1 MGKGQRVTDIL
12 IIKIKLNN
20 MNKITDKIKVLLGI
34 AKQKFA
40 SVETDK
46 GVIYFDGEELKVEDK
61 VYTDEGAPVEDG
73 EYEYNDK
80 VYVVKE
86 SVVTEIKD
94 KVEEPKEEVTEETKT
109 ETTTETTE
117 EVKEELADDE
127 TIVEEVKEEVVEEV
141 VDPAEPTI
149 EERVDALEEVVEML
163 FNELREMKV
172 REVEAIAK
180 NEDIVREFSAMKRSA
195 TAESVTKGK
204 DEKCFSDCGND
215 KADRLRR
222 LREGK

>member
-1 MGKGQRVTDIL
+1 
-12 IIKIKLNN
+12 
-20 MNKITDKIKVLLGI
+20 MNKITTKIKVLLGI
-34 AKQKFA
+34 AKQTFSK
-40 SVETDK
+40 VETDK
-46 GVIYFDGEELKVEDK
+46 AVIFFDGEELKVEDK
-61 VYTDEGAPVEDG
+61 VYDENGEAIEDG
-73 EYEYNDK
+73 EYTDNEK
-80 VYVVKE
+80 VYVIRE
-86 SVVTEIKD
+86 SVVVEIRPK
-94 KVEEPKEEVTEETKT
+94 EEPKEEVTEETKT

-163 FNELREMKV
+163 YNELREMKV

>member
-1 MGKGQRVTDIL
+1 
-12 IIKIKLNN
+12 
-20 MNKITDKIKVLLGI
+20 MNKITNKIKILLGI

-46 GVIYFDGEELKVEDK
+46 GVLFFDGEELVVDTK
-61 VYTDEGAPVEDG
+61 VYDENGEAIEDG
-73 EYEYNDK
+73 EYTDAEK
-80 VYVVKE
+80 VYKVVD
-86 SVVTEIKD
+86 SVVTFISPKEEE
-94 KVEEPKEEVTEETKT
+94 KVEETKEEEVTEETK
-109 ETTTETTE
+109 TETTE

-127 TIVEEVKEEVVEEV
+127 TIVEEVKEEVV
-141 VDPAEPTI
+141 DPAEPTI
-149 EERVDALEEVVEML
+149 EERVIALEEVVEML
-163 FNELREMKV
+163 YNELREMKV

-180 NEDIVREFSAMKRSA
+180 NEDIVTEFSAIKRSA
-195 TAESVTKGK
+195 TAESITKGK

>member
-1 MGKGQRVTDIL
+1 
-12 IIKIKLNN
+12 
-20 MNKITDKIKVLLGI
+20 MNKITTKIKVLLGI
-34 AKQKFA
+34 AKQTFSK
-40 SVETDK
+40 VETDK
-46 GVIYFDGEELKVEDK
+46 AVIFFDGEELKVEDK
-61 VYTDEGAPVEDG
+61 VYDENGEAIEDG
-73 EYEYNDK
+73 EYTDNEK
-80 VYVVKE
+80 VYVIKE
-86 SVVTEIKD
+86 SVVVEIRPK
-94 KVEEPKEEVTEETKT
+94 EEPKEEVTEETKT

-149 EERVDALEEVVEML
+149 EERVEALEEVVEML

>member
-1 MGKGQRVTDIL
+1 
-12 IIKIKLNN
+12 
-20 MNKITDKIKVLLGI
+20 MNKITTKIKVLLGI
-34 AKQKFA
+34 AKQTFSK
-40 SVETDK
+40 VETDK
-46 GVIYFDGEELKVEDK
+46 AVIFFDGEELKVEDK
-61 VYTDEGAPVEDG
+61 VYDENGEAIEDG
-73 EYEYNDK
+73 EYTDNEK
-80 VYVVKE
+80 VYVIRE
-86 SVVTEIKD
+86 SVVVEIRPK
-94 KVEEPKEEVTEETKT
+94 EEPKEEVTEETKT

-127 TIVEEVKEEVVEEV
+127 TIVEEVKKEVVEEV

>member
-1 MGKGQRVTDIL
+1 
-12 IIKIKLNN
+12 
-20 MNKITDKIKVLLGI
+20 MNKITTKIKVLLGI
-34 AKQKFA
+34 AKQTFSK
-40 SVETDK
+40 VETDK
-46 GVIYFDGEELKVEDK
+46 AVIFFDGEELKVEDK
-61 VYTDEGAPVEDG
+61 VYDENGEAIEDG
-73 EYEYNDK
+73 EYTDNEK
-80 VYVVKE
+80 VYVIKE
-86 SVVTEIKD
+86 SVVVEIRPK
-94 KVEEPKEEVTEETKT
+94 EEPKEEVTEETKT

-163 FNELREMKV
+163 YNELREMKV

-180 NEDIVREFSAMKRSA
+180 NEDIVREFSAIKRSA